1 MNDETGIYVS
11 INPTST
17 YKIVQGLKKY
27 EFRNYIPK
35 CNFKFLY
42 VYVTAPKSELRYVI
56 EIGEVVQ
63 YPNKLIGESDG
74 VPEFNKGDKSKYAY
88 PVLRVYELM
97 KPISLKK
104 LQKEYAFTVP
114 QAFAYDKAYP
124 ALTEYIKG
132 TNKQL
137 ILVD

>member
-17 YKIVQGLKKY
+17 CKIVQGVKKY
-27 EFRNYIPK
+27 EFRNYVPK

-42 VYVTAPKSELRYVI
+42 IYVTAPKSELRYIV
-56 EIGEVVQ
+56 EIGEIVQ
-63 YPNKLIGESDG
+63 YPNKLAGESDG

-88 PVLRVYELM
+88 PVLKVYELL
-97 KPISLKK
+97 KPISLEK
-104 LQKEYAFTVP
+104 LKEEYAFVAP

-124 ALTEYIKG
+124 ALTEYIRNSGKR
-132 TNKQL
+132 L
-137 ILVD
+137 IVAN